1 MDEEEEDM
9 MDDLSPET
17 RELMRKVMRKK
28 TQKQQDKG
36 SLNPMRPL
44 EQKQKQLFHMMGLV
58 KHGIDSRS
66 EHMQQAIRDLE
77 QQHGETFQSRLAEL

>member
-28 TQKQQDKG
+28 TQK
-36 SLNPMRPL
+36 
-44 EQKQKQLFHMMGLV
+44 
-58 KHGIDSRS
+58 
-66 EHMQQAIRDLE
+66 
-77 QQHGETFQSRLAEL
+77 